1 MDRERISFDLRHPGG
16 RQSLCI
22 EGEIANVSEREMS
35 IDGGFK
41 AQLAGFSLTTAEIL
55 YRLPDH
61 PSLLQSYIWQ
71 EYDSA
76 PRFPKLKS
84 FLDFWVAKLDGK
96 LFRVTVA
103 HSKLIRPAELRLVGT
118 EIKVH

>member
-1 MDRERISFDLRHPGG
+1 MT
-16 RQSLCI
+16 
-22 EGEIANVSEREMS
+22 EREMS
-35 IDGGFK
+35 CDNGFK

-84 FLDFWVAKLDGK
+84 FLDFWSAKLEGK
-96 LFRVTVA
+96 LYRVTVA
-103 HSKLIRPAELRLVGT
+103 HSKLIRPCELKLIDAELKL
-118 EIKVH
+118 H